1 MIGLK
6 CRQNENS
13 NHESKN
19 ILESKLLPLTDK
31 INLTVPEEALKV
43 KVGEIS

>member
-1 MIGLK
+1 MYRK
-6 CRQNENS
+6 NR

-31 INLTVPEEALKV
+31 TNLSIGEKALKV
-43 KVGEIS
+43 KVDEIS